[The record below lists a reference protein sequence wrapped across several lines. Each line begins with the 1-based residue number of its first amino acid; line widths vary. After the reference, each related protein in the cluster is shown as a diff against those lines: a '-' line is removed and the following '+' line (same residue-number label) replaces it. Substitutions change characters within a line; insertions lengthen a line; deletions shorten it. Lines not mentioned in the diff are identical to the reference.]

1 MASTYDI
8 GDTVRLRATYTDTGG
23 TATNPTTVTFVWE
36 DPSGNFST
44 RISGSSNVMNPSVGT
59 FHTDFITDEAG
70 LWEYR
75 VSSTGTIIASEEDYF
90 IVRARRVP

>member
-23 TATNPTTVTFVWE
+23 DPANPTTVTFVYE
-36 DPSGNFST
+36 DPSGNAVT
-44 RISGSSNVMNPSVGT
+44 VISGSSSVVNPTVGT
-59 FHTDFITDEAG
+59 FTTDLVPDESG

-75 VSSTGTIIASEEDYF
+75 SSSTGTIVASEEGYF